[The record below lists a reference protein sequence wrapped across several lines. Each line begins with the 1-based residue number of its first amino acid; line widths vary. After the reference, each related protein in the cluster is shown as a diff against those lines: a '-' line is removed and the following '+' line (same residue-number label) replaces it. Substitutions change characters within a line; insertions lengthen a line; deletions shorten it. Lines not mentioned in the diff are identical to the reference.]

1 MSNSKYA
8 VMLGNEPYD
17 YVERSADGLLRCI
30 RSIRRDFRSK
40 SYYPE
45 KLVFTVYVTKADGE
59 TPRRNVQPRH
69 FVFRRYDDGR
79 FFHNCSVY
87 GKPKIENDIVIAC
100 IDANAEVIK

>member
-1 MSNSKYA
+1 MANINYV
-8 VMLGNEPYD
+8 VMLGVEPYD
-17 YVERSADGLLRCI
+17 YVERTSEGLLRCM

-45 KLVFTVYVTKADGE
+45 KLVFTVYVTKADGV
-59 TPRRNVQPRH
+59 TPRSNVQPRH

-79 FFHNCSVY
+79 FSHVCAITS
-87 GKPKIENDIVIAC
+87 KCKLEDDIVRAC